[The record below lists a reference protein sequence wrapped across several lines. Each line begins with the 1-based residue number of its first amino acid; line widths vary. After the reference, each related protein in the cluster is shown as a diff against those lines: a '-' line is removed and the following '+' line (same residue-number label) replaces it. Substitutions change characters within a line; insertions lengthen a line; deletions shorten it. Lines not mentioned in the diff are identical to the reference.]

1 VVHYCVANMPGAVPR
16 TSTCALN
23 SATRPFILAL
33 ANKGFPRAL
42 EEDAHLRNGL
52 NVHDGKMTC
61 RAVADALGLP
71 FTPAE
76 QVLAAA

>member
-1 VVHYCVANMPGAVPR
+1 
-16 TSTCALN
+16 
-23 SATRPFILAL
+23 L